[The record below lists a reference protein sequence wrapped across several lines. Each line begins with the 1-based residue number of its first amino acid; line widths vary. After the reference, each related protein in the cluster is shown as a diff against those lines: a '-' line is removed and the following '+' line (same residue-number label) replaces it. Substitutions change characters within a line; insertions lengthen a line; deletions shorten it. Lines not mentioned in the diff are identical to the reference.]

1 MQAELKKMYCPSC
14 GGSLSLDETK
24 LESGQVITCPY
35 CGNQFVYTDDT
46 KRVKIDKTYT
56 QHIIDDAAVKR
67 EETKSNTLETI
78 TVIVGLIIMLIV
90 WLIEMLLL

>member
-14 GGSLSLDETK
+14 GGSLSLDESK
-24 LESGQVITCPY
+24 LESSQVITCPY
-35 CGNQFVYTDDT
+35 CGNQFVYMDDT
-46 KRVKIDKTYT
+46 KRVKIDKTFT

-78 TVIVGLIIMLIV
+78 TVIVGMIIMFIIV
-90 WLIEMLLL
+90 LVELLLL